1 MTDAADYPKIFDESL
16 SPVSL
21 ALLKTTWRLEVGALE
36 RNV

>member
-1 MTDAADYPKIFDESL
+1 MTDAADYPKFFDESL

-21 ALLKTTWRLEVGALE
+21 ALLKIIWRLEVGALE

>member
-1 MTDAADYPKIFDESL
+1 MTDAADYPKFFDESL

-21 ALLKTTWRLEVGALE
+21 ALFITTWRSEGGALE